1 MAFDLEEAASQGS
14 LVFVQDWLL
23 PQLLRQTGASFQ
35 GAIILDSILHFNDTI
50 NSQKIATDW
59 DKLVPDAVDDI
70 RNNQSGYLIQ
80 MMHVRERL
88 TLNFVD
94 KGDFLALIQRNGEK
108 DAVIAQTLQRKWKM
122 INQSNKFKLVDFRL
136 NIPEVALITDHIT
149 ITPSGWKIV

>member
-80 MMHVRERL
+80 MMHVR
-88 TLNFVD
+88 
-94 KGDFLALIQRNGEK
+94 KKLA
-108 DAVIAQTLQRKWKM
+108 
-122 INQSNKFKLVDFRL
+122 
-136 NIPEVALITDHIT
+136 
-149 ITPSGWKIV
+149 